1 MICPFCAEEI
11 KDEAIFC
18 RYCEKD
24 IKVSRSS
31 PKARKKVSSDPIS
44 KLKELSAKS
53 PILVIIPV
61 VIVLSV
67 GGYFGFKKYTEV
79 QEQKR
84 IVAEQ
89 QRIAAEEKARIA
101 AELEEQKRA
110 EADNSWVPEGFK
122 KFSINPYVAYK
133 VRDRKSGE
141 CTYGRCL
148 PITVVANKNCPTL
161 YIQSNSMV
169 NEVILDW
176 SNDTAYGLAA
186 GQKAEMLMRYSHSQ
200 SGSKTRFTE
209 VNCY

>member
-11 KDEAIFC
+11 KDEAVLC
-18 RYCEKD
+18 RYCKKD

-31 PKARKKVSSDPIS
+31 PKARKKVSNDPIS
-44 KLKELSAKS
+44 KIKELSAKS

-61 VIVLSV
+61 LIVLSV

-110 EADNSWVPEGFK
+110 EADNSWVPEGYQ
-122 KFSINPYVAYK
+122 KFSINPYVAWKKIGFDCSYGTCLTFK
-133 VRDRKSGE
+133 VV
-141 CTYGRCL
+141 T
-148 PITVVANKNCPTL
+148 NKYCSNL
-161 YIQSNSMV
+161 YIQGNLLIDDV
-169 NEVILDW
+169 VVDW
-176 SNDTAYGLAA
+176 TNDTAYNLSI
-186 GQKAEMLMRYSHSQ
+186 GQEAKMNLQFSSDVN
-200 SGSKTRFTE
+200 GKLRFTE

>member
-1 MICPFCAEEI
+1 MICPYCAEEI
-11 KDEAIFC
+11 KDEAILC
-18 RYCEKD
+18 RYCKKD

-31 PKARKKVSSDPIS
+31 SKSRKNSSSDFIS
-44 KLKELSAKS
+44 KLKELIANS

-122 KFSINPYVAYK
+122 KTQNPYVAYK
-133 VRDRKSGE
+133 TFKGG
-141 CTYGRCL
+141 CNYGTCL
-148 PITVVANKNCPTL
+148 SFMAIASKYCSTL
-161 YIQSNSMV
+161 YIQANLKV
-169 NEVILDW
+169 NEAIVDW
-176 SNDTAYGLAA
+176 TNETAYNLT
-186 GQKAEMLMRYSHSQ
+186 
-200 SGSKTRFTE
+200 SGTQAQMKLQFSYDYVPGNKVFFTE

>member
-11 KDEAIFC
+11 KDEAILC
-18 RYCEKD
+18 RYCKKD

-31 PKARKKVSSDPIS
+31 HKARKKVSSDPIS

-67 GGYFGFKKYTEV
+67 GGYFGAKKYSAV

-122 KFSINPYVAYK
+122 KFNINPYVA
-133 VRDRKSGE
+133 RKTFKGG
-141 CTYGRCL
+141 CNYGTCL
-148 PITVVANKNCPTL
+148 SFMAIASKDCPTL
-161 YIQSNSMV
+161 YIQANLKV
-169 NEVILDW
+169 NEAIVDW
-176 SNDTAYGLAA
+176 TNDTAYNLA
-186 GQKAEMLMRYSHSQ
+186 
-200 SGSKTRFTE
+200 SGTQAQMKLQFSYDYVPGSNVSFTE